1 MAFADGEI
9 TAGHL
14 RTARER
20 MRDRRRRHRAE
31 AGRTTRAP
39 VLADLVTVSDLG
51 AAWDALSLA
60 KRRAV
65 VDVLI
70 TVTILPTGRGG
81 RAFRPESVRIEWKDD
96 TVT

>member
-1 MAFADGEI
+1 
-9 TAGHL
+9 
-14 RTARER
+14 
-20 MRDRRRRHRAE
+20 
-31 AGRTTRAP
+31 
-39 VLADLVTVSDLG
+39 LG

-81 RAFRPESVRIEWKDD
+81 RAFKPESVRIEWKDD

>member
-1 MAFADGEI
+1 MVRSQPASSVRRASGCATVAADI
-9 TAGHL
+9 
-14 RTARER
+14 ER
-20 MRDRRRRHRAE
+20 RQAE
-31 AGRTTRAP
+31 TTRAP
-39 VLADLVTVSDLG
+39 VLADLVTASDLG

-81 RAFRPESVRIEWKDD
+81 RAFKPESVRIEWKDD